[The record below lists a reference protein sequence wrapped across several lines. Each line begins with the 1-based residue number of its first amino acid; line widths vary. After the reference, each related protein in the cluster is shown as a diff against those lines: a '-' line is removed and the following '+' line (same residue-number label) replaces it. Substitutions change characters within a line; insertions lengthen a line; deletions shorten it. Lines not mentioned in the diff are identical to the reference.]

1 MKSYYV
7 YMVFCTDGTYY
18 VGVTNDADR
27 RVAEHNLGTD
37 EESYTYSRRP
47 VVLVWSQE
55 YGEILQAI
63 DAEKK
68 LKGWSHAKK
77 SALARGDWKLIQA
90 LSKSKDHGPSERR
103 LAALRQAQGDTDRPG

>member
-1 MKSYYV
+1 MKSYFV

-18 VGVTNDADR
+18 VGVTNDAER
-27 RVAEHNLGTD
+27 RIAEHNVGID
-37 EESYTYSRRP
+37 PDCYTYSRRP
-47 VVLVWSQE
+47 VVRVWSQE
-55 YGEILQAI
+55 YSEILQAI

-90 LSKSKDHGPSERR
+90 LSKSKDYRPPIRKAKTFGDPST
-103 LAALRQAQGDTDRPG
+103 GSG